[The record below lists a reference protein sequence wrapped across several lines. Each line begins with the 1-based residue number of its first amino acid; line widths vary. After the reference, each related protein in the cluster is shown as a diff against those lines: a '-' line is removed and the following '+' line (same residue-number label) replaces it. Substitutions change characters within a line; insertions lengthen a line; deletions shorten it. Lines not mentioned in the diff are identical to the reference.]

1 MEFCKKR
8 KVDSERRAFNK
19 DWMPKYFFTEI
30 DNKGVCLLCNQSVA
44 VLKEY
49 NISHHYAT
57 KHGNYDNN
65 LSEAERQT
73 RATERI
79 ENSQGSRTC

>member
-1 MEFCKKR
+1 MEFCKKH
-8 KVDSERRAFNK
+8 KVDSERRAFNN

-49 NISHHYAT
+49 NISRHYAT
-57 KHGNYDNN
+57 KTWK
-65 LSEAERQT
+65 LWQ
-73 RATERI
+73 
-79 ENSQGSRTC
+79 

>member
-1 MEFCKKR
+1 MEFRKKR

-19 DWMPKYFFTEI
+19 DWVPKYFFREI

-49 NISHHYAT
+49 NISHH
-57 KHGNYDNN
+57 
-65 LSEAERQT
+65 
-73 RATERI
+73 
-79 ENSQGSRTC
+79 